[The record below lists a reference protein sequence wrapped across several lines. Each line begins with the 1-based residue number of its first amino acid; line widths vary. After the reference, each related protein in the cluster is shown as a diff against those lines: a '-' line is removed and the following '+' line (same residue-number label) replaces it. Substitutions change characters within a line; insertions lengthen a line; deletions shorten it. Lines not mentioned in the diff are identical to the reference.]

1 MIQTSKQIS
10 GFRNYL
16 RNTDFKVESSP
27 RFDVWNLKSGIWNL
41 EFRHMQILEIR
52 TLRGPNYWSG
62 YWKKLIIMRLD
73 IGEYEQKPS
82 DKIEGFN
89 DRTREV
95 MPGLQVHGCSYGEEG
110 GFFRRLDEGT
120 WAGHII
126 EHLALEYQTMAG
138 MDTGYGRT
146 RETGQPG
153 VYNVV
158 FSYHEEEV
166 GRFAAKA
173 AVQLFLE
180 LAEGKAVGEVKRE
193 IAENVQRMR
202 EIREDVRFG
211 PSTGS
216 LIDEAVNRGIPYIRL
231 NDQSLVQLG
240 YGVYQ
245 KRIQATTTA
254 NTNMIAVDIAGNKHA
269 TKKLLGDMG
278 VPVPKGFRIRNNDEL
293 EETLESVG
301 FPAVIKPLDGNHGK
315 GATVGVRTLD
325 DARTAFEKAKEYSRW
340 VIVEQQLE
348 GADFRAL
355 VVNNRLIAV
364 AERVPAHVIGDGKL
378 TIQELIDKENTDPR
392 RGYGHENVLTQIDID
407 NQVVRCI
414 RKSGYELDSIPKKG
428 ERVFLKTTAN
438 ISTGGTAIDL
448 TDEVHPENVFLFERI
463 AKIIGLDVA
472 GIDIIAPNVSE
483 PLRESGGGI
492 IEVNAAPG
500 FRMHLAPSQGI
511 GRNVAEHVIDMLFPT
526 GTPSRIPIFAIT
538 GTNGKTTTTRL
549 IAHILRNSGRT
560 VGFTTT
566 DGTYIGNEQIT
577 KGDNT
582 GPVSAQL
589 VLKDPTVDVA
599 VLETARG
606 GIIRSG
612 LGFDH
617 ADIGVVLN
625 VAADHLGLKDVNT
638 LEDLARVKSVIARAV
653 NRRGFA
659 VLNAEDELVYKMREL
674 VDGRVVC
681 FSMDEN
687 HPNIR
692 RRAERGRVSC
702 VFENGFVTILKG
714 KWKVRVEKVA
724 NVPLT
729 YGGRAEF
736 MIQNVLAATLAC
748 FVHGVSI
755 EDIRVG
761 LTTFNAGTAQTPGR
775 LNFVEVGQVTVLMDY
790 AHNPAGALGL
800 TNFIK
805 KLPYKYRT
813 AILNGTGDRRDDD
826 IREFAKIIADN
837 FDRVIIR
844 RGNYLRGRTEEE
856 LIGLLQEGVAKS
868 ENKPQVRVIPESRD
882 AIRHAIEH
890 GRKGELVVTLADL
903 VPDDIKYVQ
912 EIRDSILEAQRG
924 AGIWFCL
931 LQHFQ

>member
-1 MIQTSKQIS
+1 M
-10 GFRNYL
+10 
-16 RNTDFKVESSP
+16 E
-27 RFDVWNLKSGIWNL
+27 
-41 EFRHMQILEIR
+41 ILEIR

-62 YWKKLIIMRLD
+62 YWKNLIIMRLD
-73 IGEYEQKPS
+73 IGDYEQKPS
-82 DKIEGFN
+82 DKLVGF
-89 DRTREV
+89 DSRAREA
-95 MPGLQVHGCSYGEEG
+95 MPGLQLHGCSYGEEG
-110 GFFRRLDEGT
+110 GFFQRLEEGT

-126 EHLALEYQTMAG
+126 EHFALELQTLAG

-146 RETGQPG
+146 RETGEPG
-153 VYNVV
+153 IYNVV

-166 GRFAAKA
+166 GRYAARA
-173 AVQLFLE
+173 AVRLFLA
-180 LAEGKAVGEVKRE
+180 LAEDVPLEKIKTEV
-193 IAENVQRMR
+193 AADVQKMR
-202 EIREDVRFG
+202 EIREEVRFG

-216 LIDEAVNRGIPYIRL
+216 LVEEAVSRGIPYIRL
-231 NDQSLVQLG
+231 NDRSLVQLG
-240 YGVYQ
+240 YGVHQ

-254 NTNMIAVDIAGNKHA
+254 NTNMIAVDIAANKHA
-269 TKKLLGDMG
+269 TKKLLGEMG
-278 VPVPKGFRIRNNDEL
+278 VPVPKGYRIRSIDEL
-293 EETLESVG
+293 EETLEEVG

-315 GATVGVRTLD
+315 GASVGIKSFEDGL
-325 DARTAFEKAKEYSRW
+325 AAFEKAKEYSRW

-348 GADFRAL
+348 GSDFRAL
-355 VVNNRLIAV
+355 VVNNKLIAV
-364 AERVPAHVIGDGKL
+364 AERVPAHVVGDGKS
-378 TIQELIDKENTDPR
+378 TIQQLIDETNADPR

-407 NQVVRCI
+407 NQAMRCI
-414 RKSGYELDSIPKKG
+414 HKAGHELDSVLPKG
-428 ERVFLKTTAN
+428 ERLFLKTTAN

-448 TDEVHPENVFLFERI
+448 TDEVHPQNVILFERI
-463 AKIIGLDVA
+463 ARIIGLDIA
-472 GIDIIAPNVSE
+472 GIDVIAPNVSE
-483 PLRESGGGI
+483 PLRENGGGI

-500 FRMHLAPSQGI
+500 FRMHLAPSEGI
-511 GRNVAEHVIDMLFPT
+511 ARNVAEHVIDMLFPP

-566 DGTYIGNEQIT
+566 DGTYVGNDQIT

-617 ADIGVVLN
+617 ADVGVVLN
-625 VAADHLGLKDVNT
+625 VAEDHLGLKDVNT
-638 LEDLARVKSVIARAV
+638 LEDLARVKSVIPRSV
-653 NRRGFA
+653 SRRGYA
-659 VLNAEDELVYKMREL
+659 VLNAEDELVYKMKEL
-674 VDGRVVC
+674 VDGKVVC

-687 HPNIR
+687 NPNIR

-702 VFENGFVTILKG
+702 VYENGFVTILKG

-724 NVPLT
+724 NIPLT

-748 FVHGVSI
+748 FVHGVAI

-775 LNFVEVGQVTVLMDY
+775 LNFVEVGTVTVLMDY
-790 AHNPAGALGL
+790 AHNPAGARGL
-800 TNFIK
+800 TNFVA
-805 KLPYKYRT
+805 KLPHKHRT
-813 AILNGTGDRRDDD
+813 AVLNGTGDRRDDD
-826 IREFAKIIADN
+826 IRELARIIADN
-837 FDRVIIR
+837 FDRIVIR
-844 RGNYLRGRTEEE
+844 RGNYLRGRTDEEMVT
-856 LIGLLQEGVAKS
+856 LLQEGIAQS

-882 AIRHAIEH
+882 AILHAIKN
-890 GRKGELVVTLADL
+890 GRKGELVVTLADR
-903 VPDDIKYVQ
+903 VPDDIRFVQ
-912 EIRDSILEAQRG
+912 EIRDSLLEESKA
-924 AGIWFCL
+924 ADA
-931 LQHFQ
+931 

>member
-1 MIQTSKQIS
+1 M
-10 GFRNYL
+10 
-16 RNTDFKVESSP
+16 D
-27 RFDVWNLKSGIWNL
+27 
-41 EFRHMQILEIR
+41 ILEIR

-73 IGEYEQKPS
+73 IGDYEQKPS
-82 DKIEGFN
+82 NKMEGFLGRMT
-89 DRTREV
+89 DV
-95 MPGLQVHGCSYGEEG
+95 LPSLKVHGCSYGEEG
-110 GFFRRLDEGT
+110 GFLRRVEEGT

-126 EHLALEYQTMAG
+126 EHFALELQTLAG

-146 RETGQPG
+146 RETGEPG
-153 VYNVV
+153 IYNVV

-166 GRFAAKA
+166 GRYAAKA
-173 AVQLFLE
+173 AVRTFLA
-180 LAEGKAVGEVKRE
+180 LAEGRLLDEIRAE
-193 IAENVQRMR
+193 IAADVQKMR
-202 EIREDVRFG
+202 ETREEVRFG

-216 LIDEAVNRGIPYIRL
+216 LVEEAVSRDIPYIRL

-240 YGVYQ
+240 YGVHQ

-254 NTNMIAVDIAGNKHA
+254 NTNMIAVDIAANKHA

-278 VPVPKGFRIRNNDEL
+278 VPVPKGYRIRDIDEL

-301 FPAVIKPLDGNHGK
+301 YPAVVKPLDGNHGK
-315 GATVGVRTLD
+315 GASVGIKSVEEGRI
-325 DARTAFEKAKEYSRW
+325 AFEKAKEYSRW
-340 VIVEQQLE
+340 IIVEQQIH
-348 GADFRAL
+348 GSDFRAL

-364 AERVPAHVIGDGKL
+364 AERVPAHVMGDGTK
-378 TIQELIDKENTDPR
+378 TIQQLIDETNADSR

-407 NQVVRCI
+407 NQAMRCI
-414 RKSGYELDSIPKKG
+414 HKAGYELDSVLPKD
-428 ERVFLKTTAN
+428 ERLFLKTTAN

-448 TDEVHPENVFLFERI
+448 TDDVHPENVILFERI
-463 AKIIGLDVA
+463 ARIIGLDVA
-472 GIDIIAPNVSE
+472 GIDVIAPNISE
-483 PLRESGGGI
+483 PLRENGGGI

-511 GRNVAEHVIDMLFPT
+511 GRNVAEHVIDMLFPP

-549 IAHILRNSGRT
+549 IAHVLRNSGHT

-566 DGTYIGNEQIT
+566 DGTYIGNDQIT

-617 ADIGVVLN
+617 ADVGVVLN

-638 LEDLARVKSVIARAV
+638 LEDLARVKSVIPRAV
-653 NRRGFA
+653 SKRGYA

-692 RRAERGRVSC
+692 RRAERGKVSC

-724 NVPLT
+724 NIPLT

-748 FVHGVSI
+748 FVHGVAI

-775 LNFVEVGQVTVLMDY
+775 LNFIEVGSVTVLMDY
-790 AHNPAGALGL
+790 AHNPAGARGL
-800 TNFIK
+800 TDFIS
-805 KLPYKYRT
+805 KLPHKYRT
-813 AILNGTGDRRDDD
+813 AVLNGTGDRRDDD
-826 IREFAKIIADN
+826 IREFAQVIADN
-837 FDRVIIR
+837 FDRIVIR
-844 RGNYLRGRTEEE
+844 RGNYLRGRSEEE
-856 LIGLLQEGVAKS
+856 MFALLQEGIARS
-868 ENKPQVRVIPESRD
+868 ENTPQVRVIPESQE
-882 AIRHAIEH
+882 AIRHAIKN

-903 VPDDIKYVQ
+903 VPDDIRYVQ
-912 EIRDSILEAQRG
+912 EIRDALLEESKG
-924 AGIWFCL
+924 AEA
-931 LQHFQ
+931 